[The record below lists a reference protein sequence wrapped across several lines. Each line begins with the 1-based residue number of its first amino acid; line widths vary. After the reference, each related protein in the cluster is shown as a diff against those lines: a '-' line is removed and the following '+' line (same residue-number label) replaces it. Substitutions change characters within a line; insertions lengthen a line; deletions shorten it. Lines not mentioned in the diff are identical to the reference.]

1 MSDAGSDDLDEE
13 RVQDLGEYEGGR
25 NEKDQRHG
33 HGKARLPNGD
43 TYEGMYD
50 SGTRNGSGTYRFK
63 NGARYT
69 GEWLKNKKHGQGTFI
84 YPDGSQYEGGWA
96 DDQRCGSGKF
106 YYVNGDVYDGEW
118 SAHVRHGHG
127 SYTYAD
133 TGSRYVGMW
142 KNGQRDGQGELIHA
156 NHKFVG
162 KFVDDKPLGPGKY
175 IFDVGCMQFGEYISV
190 EQRKLNGEMDKGG
203 LDDDEIKM
211 VPQWKAKGI
220 GPRPGG
226 VTSHPAGDAGED

>member
-1 MSDAGSDDLDEE
+1 MSSLTPVGISL
-13 RVQDLGEYEGGR
+13 L
-25 NEKDQRHG
+25 
-33 HGKARLPNGD
+33 LP
-43 TYEGMYD
+43 
-50 SGTRNGSGTYRFK
+50 
-63 NGARYT
+63 A
-69 GEWLKNKKHGQGTFI
+69 
-84 YPDGSQYEGGWA
+84 GGWA

-162 KFVDDKPLGPGKY
+162 KFVDDK
-175 IFDVGCMQFGEYISV
+175 VSV
-190 EQRKLNGEMDKGG
+190 
-203 LDDDEIKM
+203 
-211 VPQWKAKGI
+211 
-220 GPRPGG
+220 
-226 VTSHPAGDAGED
+226 T